1 MDAVDVLEML
11 DTFLPHWGWEY
22 VSEDEWTF
30 GTDAAHIDY
39 GRRYIFIRDDLRAR
53 AYYGE
58 PRAQKRI
65 KDALIQAFEFCIFF
79 GKTRSTVSTVPISQ
93 KYIIARRLNA
103 MPLAVCSEAFGV

>member
-30 GTDAAHIDY
+30 GTDAAYIDY
-39 GRRYIFIRDDLRAR
+39 NRRYIFIRDDLRAR
-53 AYYGE
+53 AYHRE
-58 PRAQKRI
+58 PRAQRRI
-65 KDALIQAFEFCIFF
+65 KDTLMQAFEFCLFR
-79 GKTRSTVSTVPISQ
+79 KTRSTVSTVPIGQ
-93 KYIIARRLNA
+93 KYIITRRFNA